1 MPAASAKKTY
11 DLFVSYSQNDR
22 PLVTRFAEDL
32 RARKVSL
39 WYDRWEMRPGDTL
52 RERISDGIARART
65 FMVLLTPASLGS
77 DWVNYE
83 LNVGML
89 REIEGARLRVVP
101 VLAGGVDIK
110 EIPVD
115 LRTKYCLDISTADG
129 YDAAL
134 DQLVDLIHP
143 ERRERQEL
151 LRALR
156 GGAGQFR
163 HVPVLR
169 EYALTGHDQTVQI
182 AALRGLAKRDGA
194 DATLVVIE
202 RLLNHW
208 GVAALNAAYKILARR
223 GRDGILG
230 LAVTY
235 FDDSR
240 EYHRKL
246 DLFAEIEPTL
256 AEVREQ
262 YWATPFNWHLP
273 KVAEA
278 LFQVPDPDIRMGAL
292 ISAHHHFGHQ
302 LGIPLPTPA
311 QRGLAESYAEARI
324 PGLLAALER
333 STWRRSF

>member
-1 MPAASAKKTY
+1 MPVASAKKTY
-11 DLFVSYSQNDR
+11 DVFVSYSQSDR
-22 PLVTRFAEDL
+22 PLVTKFAEDL

-52 RERISDGIARART
+52 RERISDGIAQART
-65 FMVLLTPASLGS
+65 FMVLLTPASLAS

-89 REIEGARLRVVP
+89 REIEGAQLRVVP
-101 VLAGGVDIK
+101 VLAGGVDVK

-115 LRTKYCLDISTADG
+115 LRTKYCLDISSRDG
-129 YDAAL
+129 YAAAL

-143 ERRERQEL
+143 ARRERQEL

-156 GGAGQFR
+156 AGEGQFR

-169 EYALTGHDQTVQI
+169 EYALTGHDQTIQV
-182 AALRGLAKRDGA
+182 AALRGLAKKDTA

-202 RLLNHW
+202 RMLNHW
-208 GVAALNAAYKILARR
+208 GVQALDAAYKILVRR

-230 LAVTY
+230 LAATY

-240 EYHRKL
+240 YFHEKL
-246 DLFAEIEPTL
+246 DLFAEIEPAL

-278 LFQVPDPDIRMGAL
+278 LFQAPDPDIRMGAM
-292 ISAHHHFGHQ
+292 ISAHLHFGEG
-302 LGIPLPTPA
+302 LGTPLPAPA
-311 QRGLAESYAEARI
+311 QLGLAESYAEVRI
-324 PGLLAALER
+324 PGLLSALER
-333 STWRRSF
+333 SMWRRSR